1 VEKEG
6 AEETIEDS
14 KQRHGLRIGFFSR
27 LLLLSMI
34 MIVVHSKYTYA
45 WECEV
50 TLDGPNA
57 VKVGETI
64 TLTALGDP
72 ENGSYSWSKTR
83 NLVPNVPNGKTAQ
96 LTGFVPTYSDYIRVI
111 VTYTTE
117 SGKKCSATK
126 WIWVCICYI
135 KITGPSEVKV
145 GETITLEAEG
155 DPSGGTYSWT
165 PIPGLEADG
174 RTAQFTCQSPGDV
187 TIEVAYTPP
196 NAEEPCYDTHPITVL
211 GKCSASISGP
221 SLVGVGNSI
230 ELSASGSPTGGTY
243 IWAPLDGLVPGTAS
257 ATFSGQSPGDVII
270 EVAYTTPDGETCN
283 DTHNVT
289 AFGVG
294 SITGPV
300 CVKSETTL
308 TKEDFTIVTN
318 PTGFEDLVIVGP
330 LSFGTLS
337 QSEEVTVTASSGAG
351 MASDE
356 ATTTITVVNSNV
368 KNDKSVSFEIPNLL
382 NEVLKKIALGE
393 KTDLSVKGNFKDFKE
408 CCEFGMATSLG
419 GSLNANLSVD
429 AGPFTI
435 IGIPL
440 PPKAKKWVAADLLN
454 VALSGGG
461 NVGIDGSYKACN
473 DNTDWSGA
481 GNLTAGVELGGEV
494 TVKVPQVIILK
505 GEIKGSTNIT
515 EKLSTDLT
523 NLKLTT
529 NWGGLTGLTSGKIR
543 IFRRE
548 ITFEASRTYFEQ
560 DNLLPVT
567 IPLPA
572 LKQ

>member
-1 VEKEG
+1 VEEEG
-6 AEETIEDS
+6 AEEIIQDS
-14 KQRHGLRIGFFSR
+14 KQGHGLRIGFISKI
-27 LLLLSMI
+27 LLLSMI
-34 MIVVHSKYTYA
+34 IIVLPLKYTDA
-45 WECEV
+45 WECDV
-50 TLDGPNA
+50 TLDGPN
-57 VKVGETI
+57 VIKVDQTI
-64 TLTALGDP
+64 TLTASGTP
-72 ENGSYSWSKTR
+72 VGGSYSWSNTP
-83 NLVPNVPNGKTAQ
+83 NLEPNGATAE

-111 VTYTTE
+111 VSYTTE
-117 SGKKCSATK
+117 RGKKCSATK
-126 WIWVCICYI
+126 WIWVCICYV
-135 KITGPSEVKV
+135 KISGSGEIKV
-145 GETITLEAEG
+145 GDTITLEAKGE
-155 DPSGGTYSWT
+155 PSGGSYSWT

-174 RTAQFTCQSPGDV
+174 PTAQFTGQSPGDV
-187 TIEVAYTPP
+187 TIEVTYTTT
-196 NAEEPCYDTHPITVL
+196 EEKTCTKTHTIKVP
-211 GKCSASISGP
+211 GECSVPISGP
-221 SLVGVGNSI
+221 SEVGIGNAI
-230 ELSASGSPTGGTY
+230 TLAASGNPTGGTY

-461 NVGIDGSYKACN
+461 NVGIDGSYKACE

-523 NLKLTT
+523 HLKLTT

>member
-1 VEKEG
+1 VEEEG
-6 AEETIEDS
+6 AEEIIEDS
-14 KQRHGLRIGFFSR
+14 KQGHGLRIRFISKI
-27 LLLLSMI
+27 LLLSI
-34 MIVVHSKYTYA
+34 IIIVFPPQHTYG

-50 TLDGPNA
+50 TLDGPN
-57 VKVGETI
+57 VIKVGQPI
-64 TLTALGDP
+64 TLTASGTP
-72 ENGSYSWSKTR
+72 EGGSYSWSRTR

-117 SGKKCSATK
+117 RGKKCSATK
-126 WIWVCICYI
+126 WIWVCICYV
-135 KITGPSEVKV
+135 KITGPSEVKA
-145 GETITLEAEG
+145 GETITLTAEG
-155 DPSGGTYSWT
+155 EPSDGTYSWT
-165 PIPGLEADG
+165 PIHGLEADG
-174 RTAQFTCQSPGDV
+174 RTAQFTGQSPGDV
-187 TIEVAYTPP
+187 TIEVTYTTTD
-196 NAEEPCYDTHPITVL
+196 EETCNETHTIKVSRQ
-211 GKCSASISGP
+211 CSVPISGP
-221 SLVGVGNSI
+221 SVVGVGNAI
-230 ELSASGSPTGGTY
+230 TLTASGNPGGGTY
-243 IWAPLDGLVPGTAS
+243 IWAPLEGLVPGTSS
-257 ATFSGQSPGDVII
+257 ATFSGQSPGDVTI

-283 DTHNVT
+283 DTHDVT

-318 PTGFEDLVIVGP
+318 PPGFDDLVIVSP
-330 LSFGTLS
+330 VSFSTLS
-337 QSEEVTVTASSGAG
+337 QSEEVTVTAYSGTGA
-351 MASDE
+351 ASDE

-419 GSLNANLSVD
+419 GNLNANLSVD

-461 NVGIDGSYKACN
+461 NVGIDGSYKACE

-505 GEIKGSTNIT
+505 GEIKGSTSIT
-515 EKLSTDLT
+515 EKLSTNLRDLT
-523 NLKLTT
+523 LTT
-529 NWGGLTGLTSGKIR
+529 NWGGLTGLVSGKIR
-543 IFRRE
+543 IFRKE
-548 ITFEASRTYFEQ
+548 ITFEASETYFEQ